1 MQYEGWVS
9 DVRCH
14 KDQISQ
20 VDDLLESNLLTPLNG
35 ARIVY
40 LDGRL
45 HETALIVAHE
55 AVKKNIHGLDDLIKL
70 ADYVEC
76 AARFPRAC
84 TLFSLE

>member
-1 MQYEGWVS
+1 M
-9 DVRCH
+9 
-14 KDQISQ
+14 K

-55 AVKKNIHGLDDLIKL
+55 VITFITYYFHKLIL
-70 ADYVEC
+70 PFVVYLEPPEYC
-76 AARFPRAC
+76 HFPSF
-84 TLFSLE
+84 LFLLLYAYKILLGTE